1 MAFGVQSDNYRRA
14 LIGRPSLRR
23 TLKGLDSGRLQQFM
37 LSQDSDNRLAPGR
50 NKPFLRRRL
59 EEFAQAERAAAPVR
73 ERAEIEQARNEAAA
87 SGNNRLR
94 ELADKRLRQM
104 GGGWGT
110 VAAQN
115 NPDRWGSAASIRF
128 SGMFGEG

>member
-1 MAFGVQSDNYRRA
+1 MAFGDGSDNLRRA

-23 TLKGLDSGRLQQFM
+23 SLRGVDNGRLQQFM
-37 LSQDSDNRLAPGR
+37 LTQDTDSRVAPGR

-59 EEFAQAERAAAPVR
+59 EEFAAQERAAQPAR
-73 ERAEIEQARNEAAA
+73 DRAKIEQVRNDAMQ
-87 SGNNRLR
+87 SGNTRLR
-94 ELADKRLRQM
+94 ELADRRLRQM

-115 NPDRWGSAASIRF
+115 NPDRWGSAASTRF
-128 SGMFGEG
+128 SGMYGEG